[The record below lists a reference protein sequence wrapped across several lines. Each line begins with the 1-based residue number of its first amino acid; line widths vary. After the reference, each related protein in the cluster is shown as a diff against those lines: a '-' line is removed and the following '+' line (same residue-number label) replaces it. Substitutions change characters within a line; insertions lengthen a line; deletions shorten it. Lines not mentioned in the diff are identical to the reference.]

1 MTRVEARGDGAAYD
15 TGGVGCHAKRQSRS
29 GGFRME
35 LRWWTAANNGGGLQ
49 IVADSVEMLF
59 DSVGKFKNEVKQ
71 TWTAADSGGD

>member
-1 MTRVEARGDGAAYD
+1 MALPTTPAGLAVTRRGSPDPVVSGWNCV
-15 TGGVGCHAKRQSRS
+15 GGRR
-29 GGFRME
+29 R
-35 LRWWTAANNGGGLQ
+35 TAANNGGGLQ